1 MESDSAPG
9 SPASLGVK
17 KVVLSYMEVFLL
29 FVIQKNSNHHK
40 NGKEVESKHEKRK
53 LSSKQVSVLNILK
66 KLRLEQHYPKFVANE
81 VDILALSEMDDKDLM
96 ELGLVNVND
105 RKAILK
111 SVYKLKS

>member
-1 MESDSAPG
+1 M
-9 SPASLGVK
+9 
-17 KVVLSYMEVFLL
+17 